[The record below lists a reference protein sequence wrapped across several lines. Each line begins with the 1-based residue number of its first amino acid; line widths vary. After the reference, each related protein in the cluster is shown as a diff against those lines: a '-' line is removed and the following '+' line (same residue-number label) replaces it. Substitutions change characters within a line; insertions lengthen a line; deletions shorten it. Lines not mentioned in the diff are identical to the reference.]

1 MKQIIISI
9 VSILTFILC
18 NGCIKKAYNPIEP
31 KSPAELDNFAWTSA
45 GLTNTFVN
53 AFAVS
58 GTNLFA
64 GGGGV
69 FLSTND
75 GSSWTA
81 VNNGLPAHTGVTCFA
96 VNGMNLYMG
105 TDGNG
110 AFLSTNNGASWTT
123 VNNGLTNTF
132 VLSLAASPAGGSGT
146 NIFAGTDGGLWG
158 TTGGGVFLSTD
169 NGTNW
174 SAVNNGLTDT
184 LVTALAVSSG
194 GSGTNIFAGTKN
206 SGVFLSTN
214 NGSSWTAV
222 NNGLT
227 YTWGIKALTVSGMN
241 LYAGTDY
248 GIFLS
253 ANNGTSW
260 NAMNAGLTNKYI
272 SSLAAFGGELFA
284 GTNGGVFRSNDGGTY
299 WNQYNTGLTD
309 TLVSA
314 LAICDRFLYAGNF
327 AQAEPALYRGPL
339 LTSGVWRRCFEY
351 ARLVR

>member
-9 VSILTFILC
+9 VSLLTFILC

-132 VLSLAASPAGGSGT
+132 VLSLAASPAGGWRALG
-146 NIFAGTDGGLWG
+146 NDRGRC
-158 TTGGGVFLSTD
+158 LS
-169 NGTNW
+169 
-174 SAVNNGLTDT
+174 
-184 LVTALAVSSG
+184 
-194 GSGTNIFAGTKN
+194 F
-206 SGVFLSTN
+206 
-214 NGSSWTAV
+214 
-222 NNGLT
+222 
-227 YTWGIKALTVSGMN
+227 
-241 LYAGTDY
+241 
-248 GIFLS
+248 
-253 ANNGTSW
+253 
-260 NAMNAGLTNKYI
+260 
-272 SSLAAFGGELFA
+272 
-284 GTNGGVFRSNDGGTY
+284 
-299 WNQYNTGLTD
+299 
-309 TLVSA
+309 
-314 LAICDRFLYAGNF
+314 DR
-327 AQAEPALYRGPL
+327 
-339 LTSGVWRRCFEY
+339 
-351 ARLVR
+351 